1 MTEQEQDTLIAILE
15 WAVDKNLHNKYDS
28 VKEVYEEYWNER
40 LNNTLDNNESMCYES
55 SEPMIDLESQYGE
68 QPNV

>member
-28 VKEVYEEYWNER
+28 VKEVYEEYWGQT
-40 LNNTLDNNESMCYES
+40 LNNTLDNDESMCYES